1 MTTTILG
8 KIRSD
13 RRGAALVEFAI
24 ISPLLIAMLLGVVQV
39 GLWIQAYN
47 AVRNLV
53 NDTTRFA
60 TVEYQRGNKI
70 SDEAIENRAAQ
81 IAVSGKYNLDAG
93 LVIPKVTVKT
103 AQVNGIK
110 QRRLVISYQAPEFM
124 PLASVVSPNIS
135 YGRDIYLYDKA
146 AVVGST

>member
-1 MTTTILG
+1 MTTVLG

-13 RRGAALVEFAI
+13 QRGAALVEFAI

-47 AVRNLV
+47 AVRNVV

-146 AVVGST
+146 AVAGSS